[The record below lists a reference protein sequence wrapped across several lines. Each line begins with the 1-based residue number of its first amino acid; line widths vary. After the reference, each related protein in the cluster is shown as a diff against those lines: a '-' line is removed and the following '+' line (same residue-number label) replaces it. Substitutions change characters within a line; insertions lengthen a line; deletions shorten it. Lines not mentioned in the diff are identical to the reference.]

1 MALFHTKEGETT
13 MDDNKPLNE
22 QQVAFVE
29 AYLKTR
35 NAYQSALKAGYSK
48 NTAKNAK
55 QLILER
61 FNLIERYK
69 AEKMTNQDP
78 LTPNYIVEGLKE
90 LTEHKD
96 WRSRAKG
103 FELLGKIAGVYEGA
117 GVKENNDEYK
127 NLTPAELEEKMKSNL
142 LKLKRIGKRIGL
154 DLSWIKL
161 DETNN

>member
-1 MALFHTKEGETT
+1 ME
-13 MDDNKPLNE
+13 DNKPLNE

-29 AYLKTR
+29 AYLRTR

-103 FELLGKIAGVYEGA
+103 YELLGKIAGVYEG
-117 GVKENNDEYK
+117 VKEDNDDFK
-127 NLTPAELEEKMKSNL
+127 NLTLPQIEERIKINFQKLSKIGYDLNRFIPKIEGWELVWKK
-142 LKLKRIGKRIGL
+142 IGK
-154 DLSWIKL
+154 
-161 DETNN
+161 